1 MTTTHSTIQLRLDVV
16 KVLRE
21 LRGLETDVQLA
32 QAMGLNQSSL
42 SRVFTGKSAPG
53 PRFQAGLCLALEAS
67 LNDLFVVVG
76 ADELQR
82 AA

>member
-1 MTTTHSTIQLRLDVV
+1 MNVV
-16 KVLRE
+16 TVLRE
-21 LRGLETDVQLA
+21 MRGLETDVDLA
-32 QAMGLNQSSL
+32 QAMGLSQSSL
-42 SRVFTGKSAPG
+42 SRVFTGKSTPG
-53 PRFQAGLCLALEAS
+53 PAFQAGLCLALEAT